1 MSPRISKNI
10 FQKLALSMIGI
21 ILGMVILEGG
31 LWITGFSGSSHGFS
45 HMEFDSELGWTT
57 PKSFNSFRSFRHSAH
72 FSYFDPDGFPATVE
86 QWQSTL
92 DRQSPSIAFVGD
104 SFTEGFYIPYE
115 STFVNLVDM
124 KFPNQQ
130 AINLGV
136 TGFAP
141 DQYLIQ
147 SRRHIDDFNVTDIV
161 VMFFAANDVPEALVE
176 ISNGFSK
183 PVFDNPKDSPV
194 NLPLVRRSGPSGPS
208 NLFRK
213 IQSKSA
219 IFQIVR
225 PVLNQYIMSPLGFG
239 EKSIFNAN
247 KFVPEAF
254 SKSDMMWSVSL
265 INQISIEH
273 PDADFFAYY
282 IPRLE
287 EFQAREIYDSNVN
300 LFLDSCQK
308 FGMECFTA
316 TKIFDLVDDPA
327 DVYLPFDGHFS
338 ELGSSLVADELSTIL
353 RAQ

>member
-1 MSPRISKNI
+1 
-10 FQKLALSMIGI
+10 
-21 ILGMVILEGG
+21 
-31 LWITGFSGSSHGFS
+31 
-45 HMEFDSELGWTT
+45 
-57 PKSFNSFRSFRHSAH
+57 
-72 FSYFDPDGFPATVE
+72 
-86 QWQSTL
+86 
-92 DRQSPSIAFVGD
+92 
-104 SFTEGFYIPYE
+104 
-115 STFVNLVDM
+115 
-124 KFPNQQ
+124 
-130 AINLGV
+130 
-136 TGFAP
+136 
-141 DQYLIQ
+141 
-147 SRRHIDDFNVTDIV
+147 
-161 VMFFAANDVPEALVE
+161 
-176 ISNGFSK
+176 
-183 PVFDNPKDSPV
+183 
-194 NLPLVRRSGPSGPS
+194 VRRSGPSGPS